1 MDIFPLYFIIKEE
14 VMTKKQGKLAVYIGQ
29 IITNS
34 LLVLYLGMILAKM
47 KSFSN
52 IYESIENGAGNIEDF
67 LSQMEFAIF
76 EYLGRF
82 KNIIQYI
89 GFIKFLFFVN
99 LVLLIAGIFI
109 FKEQIKKYIFSAA
122 GTCILLIS
130 FITISPLMQ
139 FVKVVKANIMAI
151 NFSNPDLGAIEGSF
165 ANISQ
170 ALQNLANDFDPQ
182 KAKFAKFLIILAII
196 LFVVSIVVF
205 ALAIKN
211 KEYDNLSDL
220 NTDAKNAPENSLEN
234 DKQNQTKPSEEL
246 KEEVKCE
253 KTNENIKEEEN
264 KSKKEKISEKS
275 DLAEDAKDKENKKE
289 VKNKSTKDK
298 KNQEKDKNT
307 KAKNDDIIIKRGA
320 YDFSSGFKKNNIEE
334 KKQENPQENNK

>member
-34 LLVLYLGMILAKM
+34 LLVLYFGMILAKM

-52 IYESIENGAGNIEDF
+52 IYESIENGTGNIEDF

-76 EYLGRF
+76 EYLGKF

-122 GTCILLIS
+122 GTLVLLIS
-130 FITISPLMQ
+130 FITISPLME

-165 ANISQ
+165 ANISK

-182 KAKFAKFLIILAII
+182 KAKFAKFLVILAII
-196 LFVVSIVVF
+196 LFVISIVSF
-205 ALAIKN
+205 TLAIKN
-211 KEYDNLSDL
+211 KEYDNLSNL
-220 NTDAKNAPENSLEN
+220 NTDAKNTPENSLEN
-234 DKQNQTKPSEEL
+234 DEQNQTKPSEEL
-246 KEEVKCE
+246 KAEVKCE
-253 KTNENIKEEEN
+253 KTNENIKEEKEN
-264 KSKKEKISEKS
+264 ENKKEKISEKS
-275 DLAEDAKDKENKKE
+275 DLAKDAKDKENKKE
-289 VKNKSTKDK
+289 VKNKSTKEKED
-298 KNQEKDKNT
+298 KDKNT
-307 KAKNDDIIIKRGA
+307 KSKNDDIIIKRGA

-334 KKQENPQENNK
+334 

>member
-1 MDIFPLYFIIKEE
+1 
-14 VMTKKQGKLAVYIGQ
+14 MTKKQGKLAVYIGQ

-52 IYESIENGAGNIEDF
+52 IYESIENGTGNIEDF

-76 EYLGRF
+76 EYLGKF

-122 GTCILLIS
+122 GTLVLLIS

-182 KAKFAKFLIILAII
+182 KAKFAKLLVILAII

-211 KEYDNLSDL
+211 KEYDNISDL

-234 DKQNQTKPSEEL
+234 DEQNQTKPSEEL

-253 KTNENIKEEEN
+253 KTNENIKEEEKEN
-264 KSKKEKISEKS
+264 ENKKEKISEKS

-307 KAKNDDIIIKRGA
+307 KAKNDDLIIKRGA

-334 KKQENPQENNK
+334 KVQENPQENNK

>member
-1 MDIFPLYFIIKEE
+1 
-14 VMTKKQGKLAVYIGQ
+14 MTKKQGKLAVYIGQ

-34 LLVLYLGMILAKM
+34 LLVIYLGMILAKM

-67 LSQMEFAIF
+67 LNQMEFAIF
-76 EYLGRF
+76 EYLGKF

-89 GFIKFLFFVN
+89 GFIKFLFFLN

-122 GTCILLIS
+122 GTLVLLIS
-130 FITISPLMQ
+130 FITISPLME

-170 ALQNLANDFDPQ
+170 ALQNLATDFDPQ
-182 KAKFAKFLIILAII
+182 KAKFAKLLVILAII
-196 LFVVSIVVF
+196 LFVVSIVSF

-234 DKQNQTKPSEEL
+234 DEQNQTKPSEEL
-246 KEEVKCE
+246 KEEEAKYE
-253 KTNENIKEEEN
+253 KTNENIKE
-264 KSKKEKISEKS
+264 EKISEKS

-334 KKQENPQENNK
+334 

>member
-1 MDIFPLYFIIKEE
+1 
-14 VMTKKQGKLAVYIGQ
+14 MTKKQGKLAVYIGQ

-52 IYESIENGAGNIEDF
+52 IYESLENGAGNIEDF

-76 EYLGRF
+76 EYLGKF

-122 GTCILLIS
+122 GTLVLLIS
-130 FITISPLMQ
+130 FITISPLME
-139 FVKVVKANIMAI
+139 FVKVVKANTMAI

-170 ALQNLANDFDPQ
+170 ALQKLATDFDPQ
-182 KAKFAKFLIILAII
+182 KAKFAKFLVILAII
-196 LFVVSIVVF
+196 LFVVSIVFF

-234 DKQNQTKPSEEL
+234 DEQNQTKPSEEL

-253 KTNENIKEEEN
+253 KTNENIKEE
-264 KSKKEKISEKS
+264 KISEKS
-275 DLAEDAKDKENKKE
+275 DLAEGAKEKE
-289 VKNKSTKDK
+289 D
-298 KNQEKDKNT
+298 KDKNT
-307 KAKNDDIIIKRGA
+307 KSKNDDIIIKRGA

-334 KKQENPQENNK
+334 

>member
-1 MDIFPLYFIIKEE
+1 
-14 VMTKKQGKLAVYIGQ
+14 MTKKQGKLAVYIGQ

-52 IYESIENGAGNIEDF
+52 IYESIENGTGNIEDF

-76 EYLGRF
+76 EYLGKF

-109 FKEQIKKYIFSAA
+109 FKEQIKKYIFSAV
-122 GTCILLIS
+122 GTLVLLIS
-130 FITISPLMQ
+130 FITISPLME

-182 KAKFAKFLIILAII
+182 KAKFAKFLVILAII
-196 LFVVSIVVF
+196 LFVVSIVSF

-220 NTDAKNAPENSLEN
+220 NTDAKNTPENPLEN
-234 DKQNQTKPSEEL
+234 DKQIQTKTSEEL
-246 KEEVKCE
+246 KEEDKNE

-275 DLAEDAKDKENKKE
+275 DLAEDAKQKENKKE
-289 VKNKSTKDK
+289 VKNKSTKEKEDK
-298 KNQEKDKNT
+298 DKDKNT

-334 KKQENPQENNK
+334 

>member
-1 MDIFPLYFIIKEE
+1 
-14 VMTKKQGKLAVYIGQ
+14 MTKKQGKLAVYIGQ

-34 LLVLYLGMILAKM
+34 LLVLYLGMILVKM

-76 EYLGRF
+76 EYLGKF

-122 GTCILLIS
+122 GTLVLLIS
-130 FITISPLMQ
+130 FITISPLME
-139 FVKVVKANIMAI
+139 FVKVVKANIMTI

-170 ALQNLANDFDPQ
+170 ALQKLANDFGPQ
-182 KAKFAKFLIILAII
+182 KAKFAKFLVILAII
-196 LFVVSIVVF
+196 LFVISIVSF

-234 DKQNQTKPSEEL
+234 DEQYQTKPSEEL
-246 KEEVKCE
+246 KEEVKYE
-253 KTNENIKEEEN
+253 KTNENEN
-264 KSKKEKISEKS
+264 KKEKISEKS
-275 DLAEDAKDKENKKE
+275 DLAKDAKGKEDKKE
-289 VKNKSTKDK
+289 IKNKSTKEKED
-298 KNQEKDKNT
+298 KDKNT
-307 KAKNDDIIIKRGA
+307 KTKNDDIIIKRGA

-334 KKQENPQENNK
+334 NPQENNK

>member
-1 MDIFPLYFIIKEE
+1 
-14 VMTKKQGKLAVYIGQ
+14 MTKKQGKLAVYIGQ

-47 KSFSN
+47 KSFSD

-76 EYLGRF
+76 EYLGKF

-122 GTCILLIS
+122 GTLVLLIS
-130 FITISPLMQ
+130 FITISPLME

-182 KAKFAKFLIILAII
+182 KAKFAKFLVILAII

-246 KEEVKCE
+246 KEEVKNE
-253 KTNENIKEEEN
+253 KTNENIKEENEN
-264 KSKKEKISEKS
+264 KKEKISEKS
-275 DLAEDAKDKENKKE
+275 DLAKEAKEKENKKE

-307 KAKNDDIIIKRGA
+307 KIKNDDIIIKRGA

-334 KKQENPQENNK
+334 

>member
-1 MDIFPLYFIIKEE
+1 
-14 VMTKKQGKLAVYIGQ
+14 MTKKQGKLAVYIGQ

-67 LSQMEFAIF
+67 LNQMEFAIF
-76 EYLGRF
+76 EYLGKF

-130 FITISPLMQ
+130 FITISPLME
-139 FVKVVKANIMAI
+139 FIKVVKANIIAI

-170 ALQNLANDFDPQ
+170 ALQNLATDFDPQ
-182 KAKFAKFLIILAII
+182 KAKLAKLLVILAII
-196 LFVVSIVVF
+196 LFVVSIVSF

-234 DKQNQTKPSEEL
+234 DN
-246 KEEVKCE
+246 
-253 KTNENIKEEEN
+253 
-264 KSKKEKISEKS
+264 KKEKISEKS

-334 KKQENPQENNK
+334 

>member
-1 MDIFPLYFIIKEE
+1 
-14 VMTKKQGKLAVYIGQ
+14 MTKKQGKLAVYIGQ

-52 IYESIENGAGNIEDF
+52 IYESIENGTGNIEDF

-76 EYLGRF
+76 EYLGKF

-122 GTCILLIS
+122 GTLVLLIS
-130 FITISPLMQ
+130 FITISPLME

-182 KAKFAKFLIILAII
+182 KAKFAKFLVILAII
-196 LFVVSIVVF
+196 LFVISIVVF

-220 NTDAKNAPENSLEN
+220 NTDAKNTPENSLEN

-275 DLAEDAKDKENKKE
+275 DLAKDTKEKEN
-289 VKNKSTKDK
+289 KNKSTKDK

-307 KAKNDDIIIKRGA
+307 KSKNDDIIIKRGA

-334 KKQENPQENNK
+334 

>member
-1 MDIFPLYFIIKEE
+1 
-14 VMTKKQGKLAVYIGQ
+14 MTKKQGKLAVYIGQ

-34 LLVLYLGMILAKM
+34 LLVVYLGMILAKM

-76 EYLGRF
+76 EYLGKF

-130 FITISPLMQ
+130 FITISPLME

-182 KAKFAKFLIILAII
+182 KAKFAKFLVILAII
-196 LFVVSIVVF
+196 LFVISIVVF

-220 NTDAKNAPENSLEN
+220 NTDAKNTTENSLEN
-234 DKQNQTKPSEEL
+234 AEQSQTKTSEEL
-246 KEEVKCE
+246 KEEVKNK

-264 KSKKEKISEKS
+264 ENKKEKISEKS
-275 DLAEDAKDKENKKE
+275 DLAEDAKDKENK
-289 VKNKSTKDK
+289 NKSTKDNN
-298 KNQEKDKNT
+298 NQEKDKNT
-307 KAKNDDIIIKRGA
+307 KTKNDDIIIKRGA

-334 KKQENPQENNK
+334 

>member
-1 MDIFPLYFIIKEE
+1 
-14 VMTKKQGKLAVYIGQ
+14 MTKKQGKLAVYIGQ

-47 KSFSN
+47 KSFSD
-52 IYESIENGAGNIEDF
+52 IYKSIENGAGNIEDF

-76 EYLGRF
+76 EYLGKF

-122 GTCILLIS
+122 GTLVLLIS
-130 FITISPLMQ
+130 FITISPLME

-182 KAKFAKFLIILAII
+182 KAKFAKFLVILAII
-196 LFVVSIVVF
+196 LFVISIVSF

-220 NTDAKNAPENSLEN
+220 NTDAKNTPENSLEN
-234 DKQNQTKPSEEL
+234 DKQSQTKPSEEL
-246 KEEVKCE
+246 KEEDKSK
-253 KTNENIKEEEN
+253 KTNDNIKEEKEN
-264 KSKKEKISEKS
+264 ENKKEKISEKS
-275 DLAEDAKDKENKKE
+275 DLAEDSKEIEN
-289 VKNKSTKDK
+289 KNKSTKDK

-307 KAKNDDIIIKRGA
+307 KSKNDDIIIKRGA

-334 KKQENPQENNK
+334 

>member
-1 MDIFPLYFIIKEE
+1 
-14 VMTKKQGKLAVYIGQ
+14 MTKKQGKLAVYIGQ

-67 LSQMEFAIF
+67 LNQMEFAIF
-76 EYLGRF
+76 EYLGKF

-130 FITISPLMQ
+130 FITISPLME
-139 FVKVVKANIMAI
+139 FIKVVKANIIAI

-170 ALQNLANDFDPQ
+170 ALQNLATDFDPQ
-182 KAKFAKFLIILAII
+182 KAKLAKLLVILAII
-196 LFVVSIVVF
+196 LFVVSIVSF

-234 DKQNQTKPSEEL
+234 
-246 KEEVKCE
+246 
-253 KTNENIKEEEN
+253 EN
-264 KSKKEKISEKS
+264 KKEKISEKS

-334 KKQENPQENNK
+334 

>member
-1 MDIFPLYFIIKEE
+1 
-14 VMTKKQGKLAVYIGQ
+14 MTKKQGKLAVYIGQ

-76 EYLGRF
+76 EYLGKF

-122 GTCILLIS
+122 GTLVLLIS
-130 FITISPLMQ
+130 FITISPLME

-170 ALQNLANDFDPQ
+170 ALQKLATDFDPQ
-182 KAKFAKFLIILAII
+182 KAKFAKFLVILAII
-196 LFVVSIVVF
+196 LFVVSIVFF

-220 NTDAKNAPENSLEN
+220 NTDAKNTPENSLEN
-234 DKQNQTKPSEEL
+234 DEQNQTKPSEEL
-246 KEEVKCE
+246 NEEVKCE
-253 KTNENIKEEEN
+253 KTNENIKEEKEKEN
-264 KSKKEKISEKS
+264 ENKKEKISEKS
-275 DLAEDAKDKENKKE
+275 DLAKDAKEKEN
-289 VKNKSTKDK
+289 KNKSTKDK

-334 KKQENPQENNK
+334 

>member
-1 MDIFPLYFIIKEE
+1 
-14 VMTKKQGKLAVYIGQ
+14 MTKKQGKLAVYIGQ

-52 IYESIENGAGNIEDF
+52 IYESIENGTGNIEDF

-76 EYLGRF
+76 EYLGKF

-122 GTCILLIS
+122 GTLVLLIS
-130 FITISPLMQ
+130 FITISPLME
-139 FVKVVKANIMAI
+139 FVKVVKANIIAI

-165 ANISQ
+165 SNISQ

-182 KAKFAKFLIILAII
+182 KAKFAKFLVILAII
-196 LFVVSIVVF
+196 LFAISIVFF

-220 NTDAKNAPENSLEN
+220 NTDAKNTPENSLEN
-234 DKQNQTKPSEEL
+234 DEQSQTKPSEEL

-253 KTNENIKEEEN
+253 KTNENIKEE
-264 KSKKEKISEKS
+264 KISEKS
-275 DLAEDAKDKENKKE
+275 DLSKDAKEKEN
-289 VKNKSTKDK
+289 KNKSTKDK

-334 KKQENPQENNK
+334 

>member
-1 MDIFPLYFIIKEE
+1 
-14 VMTKKQGKLAVYIGQ
+14 MTKKQGKLAVYIGQ

-76 EYLGRF
+76 EYLGKF

-99 LVLLIAGIFI
+99 LVLLVAGIFI

-130 FITISPLMQ
+130 FITISPLME

-170 ALQNLANDFDPQ
+170 ALQNLATDFGPQ
-182 KAKFAKFLIILAII
+182 KAKFAKLLVILAII
-196 LFVVSIVVF
+196 LFVVSIVSF

-211 KEYDNLSDL
+211 KEYDNLLDL

-234 DKQNQTKPSEEL
+234 DEQNQTKTSEEL

-253 KTNENIKEEEN
+253 KTNENIKEE
-264 KSKKEKISEKS
+264 KEKISEKS

-289 VKNKSTKDK
+289 VKNKSTKEK

-307 KAKNDDIIIKRGA
+307 KSKNDDIIIKRGA

-334 KKQENPQENNK
+334 

>member
-1 MDIFPLYFIIKEE
+1 
-14 VMTKKQGKLAVYIGQ
+14 MTKKQGKLAVYIGQ

-52 IYESIENGAGNIEDF
+52 IYESIENGTGNIEDF

-76 EYLGRF
+76 EYLGKF

-122 GTCILLIS
+122 GTLVLLIS
-130 FITISPLMQ
+130 FITISPLME

-170 ALQNLANDFDPQ
+170 ALQNLATDFDPQ
-182 KAKFAKFLIILAII
+182 KAKFAKLLVILAII
-196 LFVVSIVVF
+196 LFVISIVFF

-220 NTDAKNAPENSLEN
+220 NTDAKNTPENSLEN
-234 DKQNQTKPSEEL
+234 DEQNQTKTSEEL
-246 KEEVKCE
+246 NEEFKCE
-253 KTNENIKEEEN
+253 KTNENIKE
-264 KSKKEKISEKS
+264 EKISEKS

-289 VKNKSTKDK
+289 VKNKSTKEKED
-298 KNQEKDKNT
+298 KDKNT
-307 KAKNDDIIIKRGA
+307 KSKNDDIIIKRGA

-334 KKQENPQENNK
+334 

>member
-1 MDIFPLYFIIKEE
+1 
-14 VMTKKQGKLAVYIGQ
+14 MTKKQGKLAVYIGQ

-52 IYESIENGAGNIEDF
+52 IYESIENVAGNIEDF

-76 EYLGRF
+76 EYLGKF

-99 LVLLIAGIFI
+99 LVLLLAGIFI
-109 FKEQIKKYIFSAA
+109 FKEQIKKYIFQAA
-122 GTCILLIS
+122 GTLVLLIS
-130 FITISPLMQ
+130 FITISPLME

>member
-1 MDIFPLYFIIKEE
+1 
-14 VMTKKQGKLAVYIGQ
+14 MTKKQGKLAVYIGQ

-76 EYLGRF
+76 EYLGKF

-122 GTCILLIS
+122 GTCVLLIS

-170 ALQNLANDFDPQ
+170 ALQKLATDFDPQ
-182 KAKFAKFLIILAII
+182 KAKFAKLLVILAII
-196 LFVVSIVVF
+196 LFVVSIVSF

-234 DKQNQTKPSEEL
+234 DEQNQTKPSEEL

-253 KTNENIKEEEN
+253 KTNENIKEE
-264 KSKKEKISEKS
+264 KISQKS

-289 VKNKSTKDK
+289 VKNKSTKEKED
-298 KNQEKDKNT
+298 KDKNT

-334 KKQENPQENNK
+334 

>member
-1 MDIFPLYFIIKEE
+1 
-14 VMTKKQGKLAVYIGQ
+14 MTKKQGKLAVYIGQ

-47 KSFSN
+47 KSFSD

-76 EYLGRF
+76 EYLGKF

-109 FKEQIKKYIFSAA
+109 FKEQIKKYTFSAA
-122 GTCILLIS
+122 GTCVLLIS

-170 ALQNLANDFDPQ
+170 ALQNLATDFDPQ
-182 KAKFAKFLIILAII
+182 KAKFAKFLVILAII
-196 LFVVSIVVF
+196 LFVVSIVSF

-234 DKQNQTKPSEEL
+234 DEQNQTKPSEEL

-275 DLAEDAKDKENKKE
+275 DLAKDTKEKEN
-289 VKNKSTKDK
+289 KNKSTKDK
-298 KNQEKDKNT
+298 NNQEKDKNT
-307 KAKNDDIIIKRGA
+307 KTKNNDIIIKRGA

-334 KKQENPQENNK
+334 

>member
-1 MDIFPLYFIIKEE
+1 
-14 VMTKKQGKLAVYIGQ
+14 MTKKQGKLAVYIGQ

-47 KSFSN
+47 KSFSD
-52 IYESIENGAGNIEDF
+52 IYESIENGTGNIEDF

-76 EYLGRF
+76 EYLGKF

-122 GTCILLIS
+122 GTCVLLIS
-130 FITISPLMQ
+130 FITISPLME

-182 KAKFAKFLIILAII
+182 KAKFAKFLVILAII
-196 LFVVSIVVF
+196 LFVVSIVSF

-234 DKQNQTKPSEEL
+234 DKQSQTKPSEEL
-246 KEEVKCE
+246 KAEVKCE
-253 KTNENIKEEEN
+253 KTNENIKEEEEN
-264 KSKKEKISEKS
+264 NGKKEKISEKS
-275 DLAEDAKDKENKKE
+275 DLAEDSKEKENKKE
-289 VKNKSTKDK
+289 VKNKSTKYK
-298 KNQEKDKNT
+298 NNQEKEKNT

-334 KKQENPQENNK
+334 

>member
-1 MDIFPLYFIIKEE
+1 
-14 VMTKKQGKLAVYIGQ
+14 MTKKQGKLAVYIGQ

-47 KSFSN
+47 KSFSD

-76 EYLGRF
+76 EYLGKF

-122 GTCILLIS
+122 GTLVLLIS
-130 FITISPLMQ
+130 FITISPLME

-170 ALQNLANDFDPQ
+170 ALQNLANDFGPQ
-182 KAKFAKFLIILAII
+182 KAKFAKFLVILAII

-220 NTDAKNAPENSLEN
+220 NTDAKNKPENSLEN
-234 DKQNQTKPSEEL
+234 DKKSQTKTSEEL
-246 KEEVKCE
+246 KEEVKNE
-253 KTNENIKEEEN
+253 KTNENIKEENEN
-264 KSKKEKISEKS
+264 KKEKISEKS
-275 DLAEDAKDKENKKE
+275 DLAKDAKGKENKKE
-289 VKNKSTKDK
+289 VKNKSTKEKEDK
-298 KNQEKDKNT
+298 NKNKNT
-307 KAKNDDIIIKRGA
+307 KIKNDDIIIKRGA

-334 KKQENPQENNK
+334 

>member
-1 MDIFPLYFIIKEE
+1 
-14 VMTKKQGKLAVYIGQ
+14 MTKKQGKLAVYIGQ

-34 LLVLYLGMILAKM
+34 LLVLYLGMILANM
-47 KSFSN
+47 KSFSD
-52 IYESIENGAGNIEDF
+52 IYKSIENGAGNIEDF

-76 EYLGRF
+76 EYLGKF

-122 GTCILLIS
+122 GTLVLLIS

-182 KAKFAKFLIILAII
+182 KAKFAKLLVILAII
-196 LFVVSIVVF
+196 LFVVSIVFF
-205 ALAIKN
+205 AFAIKN

-220 NTDAKNAPENSLEN
+220 NTDAKNTPENSLEN
-234 DKQNQTKPSEEL
+234 DEQNQTKPSEEL
-246 KEEVKCE
+246 KEEVKNE
-253 KTNENIKEEEN
+253 KTNENIKEEEEEN
-264 KSKKEKISEKS
+264 ENKKERISEKP
-275 DLAEDAKDKENKKE
+275 DLAKDAKGKENKKE
-289 VKNKSTKDK
+289 VKNKSTKEKEDK
-298 KNQEKDKNT
+298 NKNT
-307 KAKNDDIIIKRGA
+307 KIKNDDIIIKRGA

-334 KKQENPQENNK
+334 EVQENPQENNK

>member
-1 MDIFPLYFIIKEE
+1 
-14 VMTKKQGKLAVYIGQ
+14 MTKKQGKLAVYIGQ

-76 EYLGRF
+76 EYLGKF

-109 FKEQIKKYIFSAA
+109 FKEQIKKYIFQAA
-122 GTCILLIS
+122 GTLVLLIS
-130 FITISPLMQ
+130 FITISPLME

-170 ALQNLANDFDPQ
+170 ALQNLANDFNPQ
-182 KAKFAKFLIILAII
+182 KAKFAKFLVILAII
-196 LFVVSIVVF
+196 LFVISIVFF

-220 NTDAKNAPENSLEN
+220 NTDAKDTTENTLEN
-234 DKQNQTKPSEEL
+234 TETTQTKPSEEL
-246 KEEVKCE
+246 KEEVKSE
-253 KTNENIKEEEN
+253 KTNENIKEEE
-264 KSKKEKISEKS
+264 KEKITEKS
-275 DLAEDAKDKENKKE
+275 DLAKDAKEKENKKE
-289 VKNKSTKDK
+289 VKNKSTKEKED
-298 KNQEKDKNT
+298 KDKNT
-307 KAKNDDIIIKRGA
+307 KSKNDDIIIKRGA

-334 KKQENPQENNK
+334 

>member
-1 MDIFPLYFIIKEE
+1 
-14 VMTKKQGKLAVYIGQ
+14 MTKKQGKLAVYIGQ

-47 KSFSN
+47 KSFSD
-52 IYESIENGAGNIEDF
+52 IYKSIENGAGNIEDF

-76 EYLGRF
+76 EYLGKF

-122 GTCILLIS
+122 GTLVLLIS
-130 FITISPLMQ
+130 FITISPLME

-182 KAKFAKFLIILAII
+182 KAKFAKFLVILAII
-196 LFVVSIVVF
+196 LFVISIVVF

-220 NTDAKNAPENSLEN
+220 NTDAKNTPENSLEN
-234 DKQNQTKPSEEL
+234 DKKSQTKTSEEL
-246 KEEVKCE
+246 KEEVKNE
-253 KTNENIKEEEN
+253 KTNENIKEENEN
-264 KSKKEKISEKS
+264 KKEKISEKS
-275 DLAEDAKDKENKKE
+275 DLAKDAKGKENKKE
-289 VKNKSTKDK
+289 VKNKSTKEKEDK
-298 KNQEKDKNT
+298 NKNKNT
-307 KAKNDDIIIKRGA
+307 KIKNDDIIIKRGA

-334 KKQENPQENNK
+334 

>member
-1 MDIFPLYFIIKEE
+1 
-14 VMTKKQGKLAVYIGQ
+14 MTKKQGKLAVYIGQ

-76 EYLGRF
+76 EYLGKF

-122 GTCILLIS
+122 GTCVLLIS

-170 ALQNLANDFDPQ
+170 ALQNLANDFGPQ
-182 KAKFAKFLIILAII
+182 KAKFAKFLVILAII
-196 LFVVSIVVF
+196 LFVISIVVF

-220 NTDAKNAPENSLEN
+220 NTDAKNTPENSLEN
-234 DKQNQTKPSEEL
+234 DKKSQTKPSEEL
-246 KEEVKCE
+246 KKEVKNE
-253 KTNENIKEEEN
+253 KTNENIKEE
-264 KSKKEKISEKS
+264 KISEKS
-275 DLAEDAKDKENKKE
+275 YLAKDTKEKEN
-289 VKNKSTKDK
+289 KNKSTKDK

-307 KAKNDDIIIKRGA
+307 KSKNDDIIIKRGA

-334 KKQENPQENNK
+334 

>member
-1 MDIFPLYFIIKEE
+1 
-14 VMTKKQGKLAVYIGQ
+14 MTKKQGKLAVYIGQ

-67 LSQMEFAIF
+67 LNQMEFAIF
-76 EYLGRF
+76 EYLGKF

-99 LVLLIAGIFI
+99 LILLIAGIFI
-109 FKEQIKKYIFSAA
+109 FKEQIKKYIFQAA
-122 GTCILLIS
+122 GTLVLLIS
-130 FITISPLMQ
+130 FITISPLME

-182 KAKFAKFLIILAII
+182 KAKFAKLLVILAII
-196 LFVVSIVVF
+196 LFVVSIVSF

-246 KEEVKCE
+246 KKEDKNE
-253 KTNENIKEEEN
+253 KTNENIKEEE
-264 KSKKEKISEKS
+264 KISQKS

-307 KAKNDDIIIKRGA
+307 KEKNDDIIIKRGA

-334 KKQENPQENNK
+334 

>member
-1 MDIFPLYFIIKEE
+1 
-14 VMTKKQGKLAVYIGQ
+14 MTKKQGKLAVYIGQ

-47 KSFSN
+47 KSFSD

-76 EYLGRF
+76 EYLGKF

-109 FKEQIKKYIFSAA
+109 FKEQIKKYIFQAA
-122 GTCILLIS
+122 GTLVLLIS
-130 FITISPLMQ
+130 FITISPLME

-170 ALQNLANDFDPQ
+170 ALQNLATDFDPQ
-182 KAKFAKFLIILAII
+182 KAKFAKLLVILAII
-196 LFVVSIVVF
+196 LFVVSIVSF

-220 NTDAKNAPENSLEN
+220 NTDAKNTPENSLEN
-234 DKQNQTKPSEEL
+234 DEQSQTKPSEEL
-246 KEEVKCE
+246 KAEVKCE

-289 VKNKSTKDK
+289 VKNKSTKEKED
-298 KNQEKDKNT
+298 KDKNT

-320 YDFSSGFKKNNIEE
+320 YDFSSGFKKNNIDENA
-334 KKQENPQENNK
+334 QENPQENNK

>member
-1 MDIFPLYFIIKEE
+1 
-14 VMTKKQGKLAVYIGQ
+14 MTKKQGKLAVYIGQ

-47 KSFSN
+47 KSFSD

-76 EYLGRF
+76 EYLGKF

-109 FKEQIKKYIFSAA
+109 FKEQIKKYIFQAA
-122 GTCILLIS
+122 GTLVLLIS
-130 FITISPLMQ
+130 FITISPLME
-139 FVKVVKANIMAI
+139 FIKVVKANIMAI

-170 ALQNLANDFDPQ
+170 ALQKLANDFGPQ
-182 KAKFAKFLIILAII
+182 KAKFAKFLVILAII
-196 LFVVSIVVF
+196 LFVISIVVF
-205 ALAIKN
+205 AIAIKN
-211 KEYDNLSDL
+211 KEYDDLSDL
-220 NTDAKNAPENSLEN
+220 NTDAKNTPENSLEN
-234 DKQNQTKPSEEL
+234 DEQNQTKPSEEL

-253 KTNENIKEEEN
+253 KTNENIKEEKEN
-264 KSKKEKISEKS
+264 
-275 DLAEDAKDKENKKE
+275 ENKKE

-307 KAKNDDIIIKRGA
+307 KSKNDDIIIKRGA

-334 KKQENPQENNK
+334 

>member
-1 MDIFPLYFIIKEE
+1 
-14 VMTKKQGKLAVYIGQ
+14 MTKKQGKLAVYIGQ

-34 LLVLYLGMILAKM
+34 LLVLYFGMILAKM

-52 IYESIENGAGNIEDF
+52 IYESIENGTGNIEDF

-76 EYLGRF
+76 EYLGKF

-122 GTCILLIS
+122 GTLVLLIS
-130 FITISPLMQ
+130 FITISPLME

-165 ANISQ
+165 ANISK

-182 KAKFAKFLIILAII
+182 KAKFAKFLVILAII
-196 LFVVSIVVF
+196 LFVISIVSF
-205 ALAIKN
+205 TLAIKN
-211 KEYDNLSDL
+211 KEYDNLSNL
-220 NTDAKNAPENSLEN
+220 NTDAKNTPENSLEN
-234 DKQNQTKPSEEL
+234 DEQNQTKPSEEL
-246 KEEVKCE
+246 KAEVKCE
-253 KTNENIKEEEN
+253 KTNENIKEEKEN
-264 KSKKEKISEKS
+264 ENKKEKISEKS
-275 DLAEDAKDKENKKE
+275 DLAKDAKDKENKKE
-289 VKNKSTKDK
+289 VKNKSTKEKED
-298 KNQEKDKNT
+298 KDKNT
-307 KAKNDDIIIKRGA
+307 KSKNDDIIIKRGA

-334 KKQENPQENNK
+334 

>member
-1 MDIFPLYFIIKEE
+1 
-14 VMTKKQGKLAVYIGQ
+14 MTKKQGKLAVYIGQ

-34 LLVLYLGMILAKM
+34 LLVVYLGMILAKM

-170 ALQNLANDFDPQ
+170 ALQNLANDFGPQ
-182 KAKFAKFLIILAII
+182 KAKFAKFLVILAII
-196 LFVVSIVVF
+196 LFVISIVVF

-211 KEYDNLSDL
+211 KEYDNLSNL
-220 NTDAKNAPENSLEN
+220 NTDANNTPENSLEN
-234 DKQNQTKPSEEL
+234 AEQSQTKTSEEL
-246 KEEVKCE
+246 KAEVKCE
-253 KTNENIKEEEN
+253 KTNENIKEEEEEN

-275 DLAEDAKDKENKKE
+275 DLAKDAKGKENKKE

-334 KKQENPQENNK
+334 KVQENPQENNK

>member
-1 MDIFPLYFIIKEE
+1 
-14 VMTKKQGKLAVYIGQ
+14 MTKKQGKLAVYIGQ

-52 IYESIENGAGNIEDF
+52 IYESIENGTGNIEDF

-76 EYLGRF
+76 EYLGKF

-109 FKEQIKKYIFSAA
+109 FKEQIKKYIFQAA
-122 GTCILLIS
+122 GTCVLLIS
-130 FITISPLMQ
+130 FITISPLME

-170 ALQNLANDFDPQ
+170 ALQNLANDFGPQ
-182 KAKFAKFLIILAII
+182 KAKFAKFLVILAII
-196 LFVVSIVVF
+196 LFVIDVYKRQVPNLV
-205 ALAIKN
+205 LAFLLPYFRWNFLCIG
-211 KEYDNLSDL
+211 
-220 NTDAKNAPENSLEN
+220 
-234 DKQNQTKPSEEL
+234 
-246 KEEVKCE
+246 
-253 KTNENIKEEEN
+253 I
-264 KSKKEKISEKS
+264 
-275 DLAEDAKDKENKKE
+275 
-289 VKNKSTKDK
+289 
-298 KNQEKDKNT
+298 
-307 KAKNDDIIIKRGA
+307 
-320 YDFSSGFKKNNIEE
+320 FS
-334 KKQENPQENNK
+334 

>member
-1 MDIFPLYFIIKEE
+1 
-14 VMTKKQGKLAVYIGQ
+14 MTKKQGKLAVYIGQ

-34 LLVLYLGMILAKM
+34 LLVVYLGMILAKM

-122 GTCILLIS
+122 GTLVLLIS
-130 FITISPLMQ
+130 FITISPLME

-182 KAKFAKFLIILAII
+182 KAKFAKFLVILAII
-196 LFVVSIVVF
+196 LFVVSIVFF

-234 DKQNQTKPSEEL
+234 DKQNQTKTSEEL

-275 DLAEDAKDKENKKE
+275 DLAKDTKEKEN
-289 VKNKSTKDK
+289 KNKSTKDK

-307 KAKNDDIIIKRGA
+307 KSKNDDIIIKRGA

-334 KKQENPQENNK
+334 

>member
-1 MDIFPLYFIIKEE
+1 
-14 VMTKKQGKLAVYIGQ
+14 MTKKQGKLAVYIGQ

-47 KSFSN
+47 KSFSD
-52 IYESIENGAGNIEDF
+52 IYESIENGTGNIEDF

-76 EYLGRF
+76 EYLGKF

-122 GTCILLIS
+122 GTCVLLIS
-130 FITISPLMQ
+130 FITISPLME

-182 KAKFAKFLIILAII
+182 KAKFAKFLVILAII
-196 LFVVSIVVF
+196 LFVVSIVSF

-220 NTDAKNAPENSLEN
+220 NTDAKNTPENSLEN
-234 DKQNQTKPSEEL
+234 DKQSQTKPSEEL
-246 KEEVKCE
+246 KEEDKSK
-253 KTNENIKEEEN
+253 KTNDNIKEEKEN
-264 KSKKEKISEKS
+264 ENKKEKISEKS
-275 DLAEDAKDKENKKE
+275 DLAEDSKEIEN
-289 VKNKSTKDK
+289 KNKSTKDK

-307 KAKNDDIIIKRGA
+307 KSKNDDIIIKRGA

-334 KKQENPQENNK
+334 

>member
-1 MDIFPLYFIIKEE
+1 
-14 VMTKKQGKLAVYIGQ
+14 MTKKQGKLAVYIGQ

-76 EYLGRF
+76 EYLGKF

-122 GTCILLIS
+122 GTLVLLIS
-130 FITISPLMQ
+130 FITISPLME

-170 ALQNLANDFDPQ
+170 ALQKLATDFDPQ
-182 KAKFAKFLIILAII
+182 KAKFAKFLVILAII
-196 LFVVSIVVF
+196 LFVVSIVFF

-220 NTDAKNAPENSLEN
+220 NTDAKNTPENSLEN
-234 DKQNQTKPSEEL
+234 DEQNQTKPSEEL
-246 KEEVKCE
+246 NEEVKCE
-253 KTNENIKEEEN
+253 KTNENIKEEKEKEKEN
-264 KSKKEKISEKS
+264 ENKKEKISEKS
-275 DLAEDAKDKENKKE
+275 DLAEDEKDKENKKE

-334 KKQENPQENNK
+334 

>member
-1 MDIFPLYFIIKEE
+1 
-14 VMTKKQGKLAVYIGQ
+14 MTKKQGKLAVYIGQ

-34 LLVLYLGMILAKM
+34 LLVVYLGMILAKM

-122 GTCILLIS
+122 GTLVLLIS
-130 FITISPLMQ
+130 FITISPLME

-170 ALQNLANDFDPQ
+170 ALQNLANDFGPQ
-182 KAKFAKFLIILAII
+182 KAKFAKFLVILAII
-196 LFVVSIVVF
+196 LFVISIVFF

-220 NTDAKNAPENSLEN
+220 NTDAKNTPENSLEN
-234 DKQNQTKPSEEL
+234 DEQNQTKPSEEL

-253 KTNENIKEEEN
+253 KTNENIKEEN
-264 KSKKEKISEKS
+264 KKEKISEKS
-275 DLAEDAKDKENKKE
+275 DLAKDAKGKENKKE
-289 VKNKSTKDK
+289 IKNKSTKEKED
-298 KNQEKDKNT
+298 KDKNT

-334 KKQENPQENNK
+334 

>member
-1 MDIFPLYFIIKEE
+1 
-14 VMTKKQGKLAVYIGQ
+14 MTKKQGKLAVYIGQ

-67 LSQMEFAIF
+67 LNQMEFAIF
-76 EYLGRF
+76 EYLGKF

-122 GTCILLIS
+122 GTLVLLIS

-182 KAKFAKFLIILAII
+182 KAKFAKFLVILAII
-196 LFVVSIVVF
+196 LFVVSIVSF

-246 KEEVKCE
+246 KKEDKNE
-253 KTNENIKEEEN
+253 KTNENIKEEE
-264 KSKKEKISEKS
+264 KISQKS

-307 KAKNDDIIIKRGA
+307 KEKNDDIIIKRGA

-334 KKQENPQENNK
+334 

>member
-1 MDIFPLYFIIKEE
+1 
-14 VMTKKQGKLAVYIGQ
+14 MTKKQGKLAVYIGQ

-52 IYESIENGAGNIEDF
+52 IYESIENGTGNIEDF

-76 EYLGRF
+76 EYLGKF

-122 GTCILLIS
+122 GTLVLLIS
-130 FITISPLMQ
+130 FITISPLME

-165 ANISQ
+165 ANISK

-182 KAKFAKFLIILAII
+182 KAKSAKFLVILAII
-196 LFVVSIVVF
+196 LFVISIVSF

-234 DKQNQTKPSEEL
+234 DEQNQTKPSEEL

-253 KTNENIKEEEN
+253 KTNENIKE
-264 KSKKEKISEKS
+264 EKISEKS

-289 VKNKSTKDK
+289 VKNKSTKDE

-334 KKQENPQENNK
+334 

>member
-1 MDIFPLYFIIKEE
+1 
-14 VMTKKQGKLAVYIGQ
+14 MTKKQGKLAVYIGQ

-47 KSFSN
+47 KSFSD
-52 IYESIENGAGNIEDF
+52 IYKSIENGAGNIEDF

-76 EYLGRF
+76 EYLGKF

-122 GTCILLIS
+122 GTCVLLIS
-130 FITISPLMQ
+130 FVTISPLMQ

-170 ALQNLANDFDPQ
+170 ALQNLATDFDPQ
-182 KAKFAKFLIILAII
+182 KAKFAKFLVILAII
-196 LFVVSIVVF
+196 LFVISIVFF

-220 NTDAKNAPENSLEN
+220 NTDAKNTPEETFEN
-234 DKQNQTKPSEEL
+234 DKQSQTKTSEEL
-246 KEEVKCE
+246 KEEVINE

-275 DLAEDAKDKENKKE
+275 DLAKDTKEKENKKE

-307 KAKNDDIIIKRGA
+307 KSKNDDIIIKRGA

-334 KKQENPQENNK
+334 